1 METEVLAR
9 GGVIVIMGIAGVA
22 TVAGLVGV
30 IWELIK
36 ND

>member
-1 METEVLAR
+1 METEMIVR
-9 GGVIVIMGIAGVA
+9 GGVIVIMCIAGVA
-22 TVAGLVGV
+22 TAAGLVGV